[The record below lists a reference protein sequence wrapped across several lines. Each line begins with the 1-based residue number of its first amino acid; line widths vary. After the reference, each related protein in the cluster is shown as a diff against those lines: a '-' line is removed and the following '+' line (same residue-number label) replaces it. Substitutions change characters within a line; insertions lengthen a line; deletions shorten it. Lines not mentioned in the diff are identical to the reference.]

1 VTVGVARPR
10 RFAFRLCAAIV
21 TAGAVLSASISVP
34 FAAADPCPDIKFV
47 FARGTGD
54 VPAGGSVGQAFVDS
68 LRSKVVPRSV
78 GMYGV
83 T

>member
-1 VTVGVARPR
+1 MARPR

-21 TAGAVLSASISVP
+21 TAGAVLSTSISVP
-34 FAAADPCPDIKFV
+34 FAAADLCPDIEVV

-54 VPAGGSVGQAFVDS
+54 APPGGQVGQAFVDS

-78 GMYGV
+78 GTYGV
-83 T
+83 N